1 MPTWEARYV
10 RVGNHAHNRNEDLER
25 LRADLSRRH
34 PAAKLVE
41 TPGEPSGLSFAGWLM
56 PASKAGKPDGGGKS
70 GKRQPAP
77 AQSLELADEQGLI
90 EVSRDFGEAIGIAI
104 QTVADLVV
112 YDHFVAGHRARGLT
126 YAGEAGWVRVVG
138 EPEPWE
144 SRALFSD
151 TKLAE
156 LLAALEDDLTGDALA
171 RDKAEL
177 ERLWKTQRLEEGLPR
192 PPVEPMTL
200 RRAIE
205 RHFALPTLK

>member
-1 MPTWEARYV
+1 MSRWEARYV
-10 RVGNHAHNRNEDLER
+10 RVANGAGDLDR

-34 PAAKLVE
+34 PGAALVE
-41 TPGEPSGLSFAGWLM
+41 APAEGTRLSFVGWLV
-56 PASKAGKPDGGGKS
+56 PTEGGAGQKRPKS
-70 GKRQPAP
+70 PG
-77 AQSLELADEQGLI
+77 QSLDLADVQGLI
-90 EVSRDFGEAIGIAI
+90 DASRDFGEAIGIAI

-112 YDHFVAGHRARGLT
+112 YDHFVAGQLTRGLT

-144 SRALFSD
+144 SRAFFSE

-177 ERLWKTQRLEEGLPR
+177 ERLWKTQRLEEGVPR
-192 PPVEPMTL
+192 PPVAPGAF

-205 RHFALPTLK
+205 KHFALPTLK

>member
-1 MPTWEARYV
+1 MPKWEARYV
-10 RVGNHAHNRNEDLER
+10 RVGSRAEDLDR

-34 PAAKLVE
+34 PGATLVE
-41 TPGEPSGLSFAGWLM
+41 APGERSGLSFVGWLL
-56 PASKAGKPDGGGKS
+56 PAGKTDGAGKGGKEQ
-70 GKRQPAP
+70 KRAP
-77 AQSLELADEQGLI
+77 EQSLELADSQGL
-90 EVSRDFGEAIGIAI
+90 VDASRDFGEAIGMAI

-112 YDHFVAGHRARGLT
+112 YDHFVAGERARGLT

-144 SRALFSD
+144 SRALFSE

-156 LLAALEDDLTGDALA
+156 LLAALEDELTGDALA

-177 ERLWKTQRLEEGLPR
+177 ERLWKAHRLEEGLPR
-192 PPVEPMTL
+192 PSVEPMTL

-205 RHFALPTLK
+205 RHFALPALK